1 MSKKSSAI
9 SPQQRLQQ
17 EIAQLRQ
24 DCRNQQRKIDLFLFE
39 RRRHE
44 AKLFWLF
51 LLIGL
56 PLGAWLSYSSISRVF
71 RAFDVGFVS
80 IRWHQYHKDY
90 SLSSDPFW
98 FWLVIT
104 VYVFLAALIILAFVY
119 LILLFS
125 SLSHSRLTR
134 KPPPVQE
141 AMQKHLQ
148 YLQTELEKRE
158 QRQQ

>member
-44 AKLFWLF
+44 SKLFWLF

-80 IRWHQYHKDY
+80 QYHKDY

-104 VYVFLAALIILAFVY
+104 VYVFLAALFILAFVY
-119 LILLFS
+119 LTLLFS